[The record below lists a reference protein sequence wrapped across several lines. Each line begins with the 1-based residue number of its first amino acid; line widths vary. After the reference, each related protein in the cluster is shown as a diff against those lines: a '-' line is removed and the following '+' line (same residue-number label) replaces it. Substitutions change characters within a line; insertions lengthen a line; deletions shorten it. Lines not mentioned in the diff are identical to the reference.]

1 MKEGSMKSLTQW
13 EAIDR
18 RIWEEELE
26 EFVPQ
31 RIFDAHT
38 HIFKPEHC
46 LQTSNDI
53 PPRPDLAD
61 KEMNLSFLR
70 EYFDVLLPKRE
81 IHYLLIGFPFIK
93 CDFDRLNTFVAVE
106 ATEDMLSAPSMVV
119 HPQMHPKETAAMV
132 EKHSFVGFK
141 PYRWYSTTGDAVEC
155 SITDMLPES
164 LIEVANDKHLL
175 ITLHLSKRSG
185 IADKDNIKGLR
196 RLSQRY
202 CNVQWILAHCARS
215 FNPWF
220 LEKAIEQIRDLP
232 NVWYDTSAVCDSGV
246 FDILL
251 RNISWKRILYGSD
264 ALPGSGER
272 GKYIAFAYGW
282 ALLREDN
289 HRLDLSHCE
298 SRMTFALYEELRA
311 LRRAAQNAG
320 LTETQ
325 LEDIFY
331 NNAIQLLK
339 TRAERTNQ

>member
-1 MKEGSMKSLTQW
+1 MKLPTQW
-13 EAIDR
+13 QAIDR

-26 EFVPQ
+26 QFLPKG
-31 RIFDAHT
+31 IFDAHA

-46 LQTSNDI
+46 LQTPKDL
-53 PPRPDLAD
+53 PPRPDWSD
-61 KEMNLSFLR
+61 KEVNLSFLR
-70 EYFDVLLPKRE
+70 EYFGVLLPERE
-81 IHYLLIGFPFIK
+81 IHWLLMGFPFVR
-93 CDFDRLNTFVAVE
+93 CDFDRLNAFVAAE
-106 ATEDMLSAPSMVV
+106 ASKDLLSAPLMVV
-119 HPQMHPKETAAMV
+119 HPQMHPKEAAAMV

-141 PYRWYSTTGDAVEC
+141 PYRWYSVTGDVVEC

-175 ITLHLSKRSG
+175 ITLHLSKRAG
-185 IADKDNIKGLR
+185 IANKDNIKTLR
-196 RLSQRY
+196 RLSRRY
-202 CNVQWILAHCARS
+202 PHVQWILAHCARS

-220 LEKAIEQIRDLP
+220 LEKAVERIRDLP

-289 HRLDLSHCE
+289 HRFDLSHCDP
-298 SRMTFALYEELRA
+298 RMTFMLYEELRA
-311 LRRAAQNAG
+311 LCRAAFNAG
-320 LTETQ
+320 LTRAQ
-325 LEDIFY
+325 IEDIFY
-331 NNAIQLLK
+331 NNAIQLLETQK
-339 TRAERTNQ
+339 GKIND